1 MWLKKFW
8 VTKPL
13 LLLLLLFFL
22 TQNFPFVGFPFF
34 NRFKRYCFHSNFLQ
48 EQKEGKEKSYQI
60 SLERRKA
67 NFQKMWTILAKVK
80 LSLIKLHTITKN
92 LPLLIKAWL
101 PQDNHKRLLKPLY
114 NLYKHWF
121 QHEASKLY
129 GDVVKLRSEVIMS
142 PTICNVGTSGLRRMS
157 KGDMQVEKTS
167 DEQITETN
175 PFASGTNGTKTEKE
189 VCRSDWH

>member
-1 MWLKKFW
+1 MTQEVLSHQTI
-8 VTKPL
+8 VVIVVAN
-13 LLLLLLFFL
+13 FFL

-92 LPLLIKAWL
+92 LPLLIKTWL

-129 GDVVKLRSEVIMS
+129 GDVVKLRSEIILS
-142 PTICNVGTSGLRRMS
+142 PTTCNVGTSGLRRMS
-157 KGDMQVEKTS
+157 KGDMQVEKLVMKDYRNKS
-167 DEQITETN
+167 FCI
-175 PFASGTNGTKTEKE
+175 
-189 VCRSDWH
+189 RY

>member
-1 MWLKKFW
+1 MTQEVLSHQTI
-8 VTKPL
+8 VVIVVAN
-13 LLLLLLFFL
+13 FFL

-92 LPLLIKAWL
+92 LPLLIKA
-101 PQDNHKRLLKPLY
+101 
-114 NLYKHWF
+114 
-121 QHEASKLY
+121 
-129 GDVVKLRSEVIMS
+129 
-142 PTICNVGTSGLRRMS
+142 
-157 KGDMQVEKTS
+157 
-167 DEQITETN
+167 
-175 PFASGTNGTKTEKE
+175 
-189 VCRSDWH
+189 